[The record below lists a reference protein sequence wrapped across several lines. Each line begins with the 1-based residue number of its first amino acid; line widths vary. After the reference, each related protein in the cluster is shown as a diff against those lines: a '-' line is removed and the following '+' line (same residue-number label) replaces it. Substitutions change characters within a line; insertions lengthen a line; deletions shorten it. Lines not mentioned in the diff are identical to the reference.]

1 MKYFLLIAFFTIST
15 FSQEVKN
22 DSIQLEWYNHAIFCS
37 DFKDNTSAYSS
48 FKKAY
53 DVDKSNDL
61 GLLAYKKIDSLN
73 RILKT
78 NLLKDISGKWEIVSS
93 GSNWE
98 TSKDKI
104 GLITIK
110 DSYINFKFYDESYS
124 IQNSKLDLIVDDFLN
139 YSYSEF
145 IFDTNSIWKF
155 SLKNDKLYITEMGE
169 RTAFGRS
176 DMVCGNFS
184 MECIRK

>member
-1 MKYFLLIAFFTIST
+1 MKYLFLILFFSIST
-15 FSQEVKN
+15 FSQEIKN
-22 DSIQLEWYNHAIFCS
+22 YSIQLEWFNHANLCL
-37 DFKDNTSAYSS
+37 DFKDNKSAFSS

-53 DVDKSNDL
+53 DVDINSDL
-61 GLLAYKKIDSLN
+61 GFLAYKKLDSLN
-73 RILKT
+73 RILKS

-93 GSNWE
+93 GSNWGI
-98 TSKDKI
+98 SQGKI

-110 DSYINFKFYDESYS
+110 DSYINFEFYDESYS
-124 IQNSKLDLIVDDFLN
+124 IQNSKLDLLVDDFLN

-145 IFDTNSIWKF
+145 IFDNNSIWKF
-155 SLKNDKLYITEMGE
+155 SLKNNKLYITEMGE
-169 RTAFGRS
+169 RTAFGIS